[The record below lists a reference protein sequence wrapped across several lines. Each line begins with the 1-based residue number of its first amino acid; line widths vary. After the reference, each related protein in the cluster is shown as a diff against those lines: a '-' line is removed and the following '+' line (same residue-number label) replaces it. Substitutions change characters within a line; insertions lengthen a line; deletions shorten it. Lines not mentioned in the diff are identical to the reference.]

1 MSSAFIYHKCNTR
14 TPWQKRHRWLT
25 REESSL
31 KIRNFPQI
39 YFGSFIHFVISRFF
53 STTTIIPK
61 RKKWKLK
68 TEKFV
73 KSRVVDKHKKVRL
86 RANFWNNRNKERATM
101 MIKHFLALCL
111 TFSVTGFGIFGCA
124 AVWGRFL
131 LLVDGISLFH
141 GFSFDNGF
149 SRFSFHWL
157 FLGQREAFL
166 AIAIRID

>member
-1 MSSAFIYHKCNTR
+1 LGFSGIKNT
-14 TPWQKRHRWLT
+14 
-25 REESSL
+25 
-31 KIRNFPQI
+31 F
-39 YFGSFIHFVISRFF
+39 SFEAVIA
-53 STTTIIPK
+53 I
-61 RKKWKLK
+61 
-68 TEKFV
+68 
-73 KSRVVDKHKKVRL
+73 
-86 RANFWNNRNKERATM
+86 
-101 MIKHFLALCL
+101 FLI
-111 TFSVTGFGIFGCA
+111 FSVTGFGIFGCA